1 MNYINFNNLT
11 INKINDS
18 LKDSKE
24 QIKKIF
30 NIDILFDNI
39 NIILF
44 RDNESYVAISEKLKN
59 VDGIYKKTIHTFYQ
73 ENNLYVLCHEFL
85 GEEFLI
91 KRILYILLIISLK
104 KNFKKAWLTY
114 GIPTY
119 ILNYKKDKED
129 YDTFRMNYIYFIKKR
144 NMIIP
149 SKDELNSYDD
159 FNYNLLSYLMI
170 SYLYEHDKEKISV
183 IDNLD
188 EDLVVLNK
196 TLEYYDNYF
205 KISSIK
211 DSIDDVKNPEE
222 FFDFMLKNFVYGY
235 EDKEGNLHY
244 DLKEIHTNYITN
256 SLETILKN
264 MMGICV
270 EGVKLYKYVFDR
282 FGLES
287 RMFCYRLYNRQNKDK
302 YEMHCAFFYKDNG
315 KWYRFEA
322 ISIKVGGIHEYAS
335 FDAALKDF
343 LNSYDHERDLIELET
358 IPDNLT
364 FDEFNA
370 YLDTREKYE
379 IKKQD

>member
-24 QIKKIF
+24 QIKIIF
-30 NIDILFDNI
+30 NIDVLFDNI

-44 RDNESYVAISEKLKN
+44 RDNESYVSLSEKLKN
-59 VDGIYKKTIHTFYQ
+59 VDGIYKKTFHTFYQ

-91 KRILYILLIISLK
+91 KRISYILLTISLK

-129 YDTFRMNYIYFIKKR
+129 YNTFRMNYIYFIKKR

-196 TLEYYDNYF
+196 TLEYY
-205 KISSIK
+205 K
-211 DSIDDVKNPEE
+211 
-222 FFDFMLKNFVYGY
+222 
-235 EDKEGNLHY
+235 
-244 DLKEIHTNYITN
+244 T
-256 SLETILKN
+256 
-264 MMGICV
+264 
-270 EGVKLYKYVFDR
+270 
-282 FGLES
+282 
-287 RMFCYRLYNRQNKDK
+287 
-302 YEMHCAFFYKDNG
+302 
-315 KWYRFEA
+315 
-322 ISIKVGGIHEYAS
+322 
-335 FDAALKDF
+335 
-343 LNSYDHERDLIELET
+343 
-358 IPDNLT
+358 
-364 FDEFNA
+364 
-370 YLDTREKYE
+370 
-379 IKKQD
+379 